1 MRASGLVAA
10 VAVAL
15 LLAPGVLSQPTGST
29 LDLSGRIPAGEFR
42 AWRVRLLEPGT
53 IVLGATYD
61 NPGVGTEHPVIP
73 LLTVLQGPAGADV
86 RLYQLTDDTM
96 FRQPAGYQVV
106 VRTPLTVQGFGAPK
120 VNYMV
125 GGGEVAYGLPAAEY
139 VLLVASANGTDYANL
154 RVTVAGAAE
163 VLAAQAGRSFYER
176 GLDHSAAAFDAALQ
190 GAAGAVRARA
200 WGYSGADLGVPVG
213 GRLYGVVDDHQGA
226 AYLEAPDGTRSATV
240 LGGPAGTWTAAFP
253 PAAYLGPACVAAVCP
268 PLLEARED
276 PPFVLA
282 ADLTV

>member
-1 MRASGLVAA
+1 MRVLPLA
-10 VAVAL
+10 VLAVL
-15 LLAPGVLSQPTGST
+15 LLPLGASVDTAT
-29 LDLSGRIPAGEFR
+29 LDLSERIPAGEFR

-73 LLTVLQGPAGADV
+73 LLTVLQGPEGADV
-86 RLYQLTDDTM
+86 QLYKLTDDTM

-106 VRTPLTVQGFGAPK
+106 VRTLLTVQGFGAPK

-125 GGGEVAYGLPAAEY
+125 GGGEVAYDLPAAEY

-154 RVTVAGAAE
+154 RVTVAGAAD
-163 VLAAQAGRSFYER
+163 VLAAQAGRAFYER
-176 GLDHSAAAFDAALQ
+176 GLDHSVAAFDAALQ

-200 WGYSGADLGVPVG
+200 WGYTGAELGVPVE

-226 AYLEAPDGTRSATV
+226 AYLEAPDGTRFATV
-240 LGGPAGTWTAAFP
+240 LGEPAGTWTATFP

-268 PLLEARED
+268 PLLDARED

-282 ADLTV
+282 ADVAV